1 MAEQAT
7 WWRRT
12 GRSRAL
18 VVLQIVVTLALI
30 GWLVT
35 KIDRRALDA
44 ALALDPWIACA
55 AVLVFASAQI
65 WGGLRLHALVPDRK
79 ITAGEAIRATFVG
92 YFFANFLPGTVG
104 GDVVRGIRLKSAGV
118 GLGELAGVLVLDR
131 VINTLFIAAVA
142 ALAVTPL
149 ARSLFPNL
157 DWQQLLIAAVLACG
171 AVACV
176 ILAASRFSSV
186 RSSLYEIVAP
196 GLVLARRPASLGIV
210 IVMTAASI
218 AAGIAGQWLL
228 GLAMDVPV
236 GLIEFAG
243 IACAITLVGLIPI
256 SFNGIGLQEAG
267 YVTALTALGI
277 AQPRAVAFA
286 LAVRLMILVAS
297 LLGGLVFLAEPLAI
311 KARTRDV

>member
-1 MAEQAT
+1 MAEQVT
-7 WWRRT
+7 LWRRT
-12 GRSRAL
+12 GRPGAL

-35 KIDRRALDA
+35 KIDRRALHA
-44 ALALDPWIACA
+44 ALALDPWIACG

-79 ITAGEAIRATFVG
+79 ITAGEAIRATFAG
-92 YFFANFLPGTVG
+92 NFFANFLPSTIG
-104 GDVVRGIRLKSAGV
+104 GDVVRGIMLKAAGV

-131 VINTLFIAAVA
+131 MINTLFIAAVA
-142 ALAVTPL
+142 SLVVTPL
-149 ARSLFPNL
+149 ARLLFPNL
-157 DWQQLLIAAVLACG
+157 DWQQLFIGAVLACG

-196 GLVLARRPASLGIV
+196 GLVLARRPVSLGIV

-236 GLIEFAG
+236 GSIEFAG
-243 IACAITLVGLIPI
+243 IACAITLVGIIPI

-267 YVTALTALGI
+267 YVTVLTALGI
-277 AQPRAVAFA
+277 AQPRAIAFA
-286 LAVRLMILVAS
+286 LAVRLMILVAG

-311 KARTRDV
+311 KARTRNL

>member
-1 MAEQAT
+1 MAQQAT
-7 WWRRT
+7 LWRWT

-55 AVLVFASAQI
+55 AVFVFASAQI

-79 ITAGEAIRATFVG
+79 VTAGEAIRATFVG

-171 AVACV
+171 AACT
-176 ILAASRFSSV
+176 
-186 RSSLYEIVAP
+186 RSSRRVWCWP
-196 GLVLARRPASLGIV
+196 GVRPRSALSSL
-210 IVMTAASI
+210 
-218 AAGIAGQWLL
+218 
-228 GLAMDVPV
+228 
-236 GLIEFAG
+236 
-243 IACAITLVGLIPI
+243 
-256 SFNGIGLQEAG
+256 
-267 YVTALTALGI
+267 
-277 AQPRAVAFA
+277 
-286 LAVRLMILVAS
+286 
-297 LLGGLVFLAEPLAI
+297 
-311 KARTRDV
+311 

>member
-1 MAEQAT
+1 MAEQVT
-7 WWRRT
+7 WWRWT

-18 VVLQIVVTLALI
+18 VVLQLVVTLALI

-35 KIDRRALDA
+35 KIDRQALDA
-44 ALALDPWIACA
+44 ALAVHPWIASA

-65 WGGLRLHALVPDRK
+65 WGGLRLYALVPDRK
-79 ITAGEAIRATFVG
+79 VTAGEAIRATFVG

-149 ARSLFPNL
+149 ARLLFPNL
-157 DWQQLLIAAVLACG
+157 DWQELLIAAVLACG

-176 ILAASRFSSV
+176 ILAAGRFSTV
-186 RSSLYEIVAP
+186 RSSLYEIVGP
-196 GLVLARRPASLGIV
+196 GLVLARRPATLGIV
-210 IVMTAASI
+210 IVMTATSI
-218 AAGIAGQWLL
+218 AAGIVGQWLL
-228 GLAMDVPV
+228 GVAMDVPV

-243 IACAITLVGLIPI
+243 IACAVTLVGLIPI

-277 AQPRAVAFA
+277 APPRAVAFA

-297 LLGGLVFLAEPLAI
+297 LLGGLVFLAEPLVI

>member
-79 ITAGEAIRATFVG
+79 VTAGEAIRATFVG

-149 ARSLFPNL
+149 AR
-157 DWQQLLIAAVLACG
+157 
-171 AVACV
+171 VA
-176 ILAASRFSSV
+176 SP
-186 RSSLYEIVAP
+186 EP
-196 GLVLARRPASLGIV
+196 GLATAFDRGGIGMRRGRMRYSGRRPLFDGAIQPVRDRRAVSG
-210 IVMTAASI
+210 
-218 AAGIAGQWLL
+218 AGQ
-228 GLAMDVPV
+228 
-236 GLIEFAG
+236 
-243 IACAITLVGLIPI
+243 
-256 SFNGIGLQEAG
+256 
-267 YVTALTALGI
+267 
-277 AQPRAVAFA
+277 
-286 LAVRLMILVAS
+286 AS
-297 LLGGLVFLAEPLAI
+297 G
-311 KARTRDV
+311 

>member
-1 MAEQAT
+1 MAEWVT
-7 WWRRT
+7 
-12 GRSRAL
+12 RSKWTRRAL
-18 VVLQIVVTLALI
+18 VVLQVVVTLLLI

-35 KIDRRALDA
+35 KIDRRAVNA
-44 ALALDPWIACA
+44 ALAVHPWIASA

-79 ITAGEAIRATFVG
+79 VTAGEAIRATFIG

-118 GLGELAGVLVLDR
+118 GLGELTGVLVLDR
-131 VINTLFIAAVA
+131 VINTLFIAAVV
-142 ALAVTPL
+142 ALTITPL
-149 ARSLFPNL
+149 ARFIFPNL
-157 DWQQLLIAAVLACG
+157 DWHKLLIAAVVACC

-176 ILAASRFSSV
+176 FLAAGLFSTV
-186 RSSLYEIVAP
+186 RSSLFQIITP
-196 GLVLARRPASLGIV
+196 GLVLAKHPPSLCIV
-210 IVMTAASI
+210 IVMTAMSV

-228 GLAMDVPV
+228 GLAMNVPV
-236 GLIEFAG
+236 GLVEFAG
-243 IACAITLVGLIPI
+243 IACAVTLVGLIPI

-267 YVTALTALGI
+267 YVTALTSLGI
-277 AQPRAVAFA
+277 ALSHAVAFA

-297 LLGGLVFLAEPLAI
+297 LVGGLVFLAEPLTI